1 MMNCLVRVFPKAQQ
15 SQNDY
20 ALDVSTTTIGHSHS
34 PSKGEGIIGRNTLVR
49 PTETLQNTFI
59 NGCA

>member
-1 MMNCLVRVFPKAQQ
+1 MNCLARVFPTGQQ

-20 ALDVSTTTIGHSHS
+20 ELDVSTTTTTHSHP
-34 PSKGEGIIGRNTLVR
+34 PSKGEGIIDRNMLVR

>member
-1 MMNCLVRVFPKAQQ
+1 MNYLARVFPTVKQ

-20 ALDVSTTTIGHSHS
+20 ELDVSTITTIHSHP
-34 PSKGEGIIGRNTLVR
+34 PSKGEGIIDRNTLVR